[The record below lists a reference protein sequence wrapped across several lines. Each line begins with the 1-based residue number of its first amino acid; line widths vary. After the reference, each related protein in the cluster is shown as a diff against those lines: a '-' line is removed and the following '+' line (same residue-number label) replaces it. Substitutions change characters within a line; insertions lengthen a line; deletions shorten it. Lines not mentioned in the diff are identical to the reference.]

1 MMSKSSILKQKI
13 QTIEADLTATLY
25 SPTPFVLL
33 SVLVNST
40 ILSTVLWD
48 FIVHSTIVTWFV
60 LTNSFSLIRLIV
72 YIKFKSLPQK
82 QQTPVFFSRFIL
94 ISSIVSGCSWGA
106 VSIWLFPPDQ
116 LTQQTFIAFVIA
128 GMCTGAVTTLSANTR
143 AVGSFLILALSPLL
157 VQLTLSSL
165 AISHAMATMVVLFIT
180 MMFGI
185 AKRLN
190 QTITESFSIR
200 HEHLLTEQALIN
212 SEKRYRTL
220 FNQSADAYLILQDN
234 QFIDCNP
241 TAVKMSN
248 YHTAEKLLATLSAGV
263 LKEKQGNSPV
273 KLLLTQQNKERAI
286 KHGHTRYELD
296 YMQLNGEVLAL
307 EVLLNHIPDEKHE
320 IIQVVCKDISD
331 RKAVEEYHYFRSH
344 ILEKLTVD
352 EPLQFILQSIVTGI
366 EKLNPPLLCSI
377 LLLDDEGKHLIN
389 PVSPSLPSF
398 YNKAIDGLE
407 IGPQAGS
414 CGTAAYTRQQVIV
427 ENIMNDPRWEGYRH
441 LAKQAGIAACW
452 SEPIFS
458 SDNKDVL
465 GTFAIYHQEPSKP
478 SDKVINLI
486 QQTAHLTSI
495 AIERKQMEQQLR
507 QFASID
513 SLTGLANRRTLD
525 ALLEHAINLAAR
537 TNQKGAL
544 LFIDLNK
551 FKNINDSLG
560 HKTGDE
566 LLKQVA
572 NRLTNC
578 LRDCDTVARFGGD
591 EFIVL
596 LDNLSSDIMHA
607 AFQAE
612 AVVKKILELSQEP
625 YTLANIPYRIT
636 LSIGVAIFD
645 GQEASETLLQQA
657 DIAMYQAKQ
666 SGEPASFFSPQMQ
679 QAITEKTTYERELST
694 AIAEQQLQLFYQP
707 QMNAYGRCIGA
718 EALLRWQHPQRGL
731 VPPAT
736 FIPIAEETG
745 LIIPI
750 GLWALTTACQ
760 QLKAW
765 EAKAQTQQL
774 VLAVNISAEQFSQ
787 ANFATQVLN
796 VIDEYSINPNRLKLE
811 LTESIL
817 ANNIDEII
825 ITMHLLQE
833 VGVQFSLDDFGTGY
847 SSLQYL
853 RRLPLNQLKIDQAF
867 VRDLANNRQ
876 DKTIVKTIIA
886 MASTLD
892 LDVIA
897 EGVETTAQKD
907 ILLKTGC
914 HHFQGYLFAKPM
926 PIKQFNRMLENQIEN
941 FLPA

>member
-1 MMSKSSILKQKI
+1 
-13 QTIEADLTATLY
+13 
-25 SPTPFVLL
+25 
-33 SVLVNST
+33 
-40 ILSTVLWD
+40 VLWD
-48 FIVHSTIVTWFV
+48 FIAHSTIVTWFV
-60 LTNSFSLIRLIV
+60 LANSFSLIRLVV
-72 YIKFKSLPQK
+72 YKKFKSLPQEQK
-82 QQTPVFFSRFIL
+82 IPTFFSHFII
-94 ISSIVSGCSWGA
+94 ISSVTSGCIWGG
-106 VSIWLFPPDQ
+106 VSVWLFPSNE

-143 AVGSFLILALSPLL
+143 AVCSFLIIALSPLL

-165 AISHAMATMVVLFIT
+165 AISHAMALMLVLFAI
-180 MMFGI
+180 MMCGI

-190 QTITESFSIR
+190 QTITKSFSIR

-220 FNQSADAYLILQDN
+220 FNQSADAYLIFQDN

-248 YHTAEKLLATLSAGV
+248 YHTADELLATLSASV
-263 LKEKQGNSPV
+263 LKEKQSNSPV

-296 YMQLNGEVLAL
+296 YMRLNGEVLAL

-352 EPLQFILQSIVTGI
+352 EPLQFILQSIVIGI

-389 PVSPSLPSF
+389 PVAPSLPSF
-398 YNKAIDGLE
+398 YNRAIDGLE

-427 ENIMNDPRWEGYRH
+427 EDIMNDPRWEDYRH

-458 SDNKDVL
+458 SDSKDVL
-465 GTFAIYHQEPSKP
+465 GTFAIYQQEPSKP

-486 QQTAHLTSI
+486 QQAAHLTSI

-560 HKTGDE
+560 HKTGDK

-572 NRLTNC
+572 DRLIHC

-591 EFIVL
+591 EFIIL
-596 LDNLSSDIMHA
+596 LDNLSSDIMQA
-607 AFQAE
+607 ASQAE
-612 AVVKKILELSQEP
+612 AVVKKILGLSQEP
-625 YTLANIPYRIT
+625 YTLTNIPYRIT

-645 GQEASETLLQQA
+645 GQETAETLLQQA

-679 QAITEKTTYERELST
+679 RAITEKTTYERELST
-694 AIAEQQLQLFYQP
+694 ALAKQQLQLFYQP
-707 QMNAYGRCIGA
+707 QMDAFGRCLGA
-718 EALLRWQHPQRGL
+718 EALIRWQHPQRRL
-731 VPPAT
+731 VPPTT
-736 FIPIAEETG
+736 FIPIAEDTG
-745 LIIPI
+745 LILPI
-750 GLWALTTACQ
+750 GQWVLTTACQ

-765 EAKAQTQQL
+765 EANTQTRQL
-774 VLAVNISAEQFSQ
+774 VLAVNISAKQFNQ
-787 ANFATQVLN
+787 TDFATQILN
-796 VIDEYSINPNRLKLE
+796 LIDEYSINPNRLKLE
-811 LTESIL
+811 LTESML
-817 ANNIDEII
+817 ANNIDEVI
-825 ITMHLLQE
+825 ITMQQLQD

-853 RRLPLNQLKIDQAF
+853 RKLPLNQLKIDKAF

-926 PIKQFNRMLENQIEN
+926 PINLFNQMLEN
-941 FLPA
+941 